1 MINRNLQ
8 GHASERPCISRI
20 SLCHSFG
27 KYLLSLRIAIAQ
39 HHRKIFR
46 TILVRQ
52 AHDDPLILE
61 IHLAGGG
68 SDEAL
73 GDLEDHLQSRA
84 AEALGD
90 HRSRDT
96 VALADGDDFF
106 SFQHSPSVNLR
117 FSRPKTSSRRKA
129 ASFGRGTNLL
139 WK

>member
-27 KYLLSLRIAIAQ
+27 KDLGSLRVTIAQ

-52 AHDDPLILE
+52 TLDDSLILE
-61 IHLAGGG
+61 VHRARGG
-68 SDEAL
+68 SNKAL
-73 GDLEDHLQSRA
+73 GDLEDHLQARA
-84 AEALGD
+84 SEALGD
-90 HRSRDT
+90 HRSRDA

-106 SFQHSPSVNLR
+106 SFQHSASVNLHS
-117 FSRPKTSSRRKA
+117 SRPKTSSRRKA
-129 ASFGRGTNLL
+129 ASFGRGTNFL